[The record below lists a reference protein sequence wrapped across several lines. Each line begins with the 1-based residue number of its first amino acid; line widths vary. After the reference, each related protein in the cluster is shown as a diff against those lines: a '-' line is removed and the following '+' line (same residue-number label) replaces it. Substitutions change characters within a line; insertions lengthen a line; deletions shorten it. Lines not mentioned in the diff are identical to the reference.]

1 MPVPAPVLSV
11 VIPAYNNGRTLGET
25 LASVLAQDVD
35 GLEVIVADHSSSDN
49 TVDVMRG
56 VQTDPRVTL
65 LETPA
70 GGGAA
75 RNWNRVTDAAR
86 GEFVKL
92 VCGDDVLRPG
102 TLARQ
107 LDLLRSTGAVLTA
120 CRRDVV
126 DSDGRVLVAAWGLR
140 GLTTRMPGAEAV
152 RRAVRAGSNL
162 FGEPASVMM
171 RRDSLVSTG
180 GWFDRFPY
188 LIDQATYSRVLM
200 DGEFVPDMEV
210 GATFRMSAT
219 QWSVALVRE
228 QSVQARA
235 FHQWLRAETPT
246 VLSPTDVRIGNLR
259 ASAMA
264 RARRLSYRLLE
275 RRMR

>member
-1 MPVPAPVLSV
+1 MTPVLSV
-11 VIPAYNNGRTLGET
+11 VVPAYNNGRTLAET
-25 LASVLAQDVD
+25 LTSVLEQDVD
-35 GLEVIVADHSSSDN
+35 GLEVVVADHSSTDDTR
-49 TVDVMRG
+49 TVMDRFAA
-56 VQTDPRVTL
+56 DARVTL
-65 LETPA
+65 LDTPA
-70 GGGAA
+70 GGGAG
-75 RNWNRVTDAAR
+75 RNWNRVTDAAT
-86 GEFVKL
+86 GEFLKL

-107 LDLLRSTGAVLTA
+107 VDLLRSTGAVLTA

-126 DSDGRVLVAAWGLR
+126 DADGRTLMAGWGLR
-140 GLTTRMPGAEAV
+140 GLGRRMPGALAV
-152 RRAVRAGSNL
+152 RKSVRAGSNL

-171 RRDSLVSTG
+171 RRDALAASG

-188 LIDQATYSRVLM
+188 LIDQASYSRVLLSG
-200 DGEFVPDMEV
+200 DFVPDPEV

-228 QSVQARA
+228 QAGQAHA
-235 FHQWLRAETPT
+235 FHAWLAEEHPGVVSTADRR
-246 VLSPTDVRIGNLR
+246 LGDLR
-259 ASAMA
+259 ASVMA